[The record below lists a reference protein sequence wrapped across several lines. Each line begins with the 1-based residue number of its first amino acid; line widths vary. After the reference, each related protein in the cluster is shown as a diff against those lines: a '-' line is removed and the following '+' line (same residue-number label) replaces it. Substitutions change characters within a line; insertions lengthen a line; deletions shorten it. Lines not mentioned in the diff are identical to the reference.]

1 MTLVY
6 CDIVPQA
13 NGWCFL
19 SEEGQS
25 AVYPSYRLAVEA
37 ARQHL
42 ESQRAQRKLT
52 VIRQQDLRGHMLEVA
67 GIAQAWS
74 PEGTAGTDGRA

>member
-1 MTLVY
+1 MTRVY
-6 CDIVPQA
+6 CDIIPQA

-37 ARQHL
+37 ARSYS
-42 ESQRAQRKLT
+42 ERAVTERKVT
-52 VIRQQDLRGHMLEVA
+52 VLRQQDLKGRMREIA
-67 GIAQAWS
+67 GMTQSWGEDGS
-74 PEGTAGTDGRA
+74 TGVGGRA

>member
-1 MTLVY
+1 MTQVY

-37 ARQHL
+37 AQ
-42 ESQRAQRKLT
+42 EYSASQNSIRKVT
-52 VIRQQDLRGHMLEVA
+52 VFRQQDLRGRMQEIVGLT
-67 GIAQAWS
+67 QAWGMD
-74 PEGTAGTDGRA
+74 GTNGMGGRA

>member
-1 MTLVY
+1 MTRVY

-19 SEEGQS
+19 CEEGQS
-25 AVYPSYRLAVEA
+25 AIYPSYRLAVEA
-37 ARQHL
+37 ARQYS
-42 ESQRAQRKLT
+42 ESQSAQRKQT

-67 GIAQAWS
+67 GIAQAWHA
-74 PEGTAGTDGRA
+74 ERRA